1 MKAVVRQ
8 IFTLALA
15 VVSIYIFC
23 LVQGETIKSNAAIMA
38 VLLSVVSLLSFPKT
52 IVLKKLLIAEA
63 LTTVFIALVGYWF
76 FKVYVL

>member
-1 MKAVVRQ
+1 MKAVFRQ

-23 LVQGETIKSNAAIMA
+23 LVKGETIKPNAAIIA
-38 VLLSVVSLLSFPKT
+38 VLLSVVSLLSIPKT
-52 IVLKKLLIAEA
+52 ITLKKLLIAEA
-63 LTTVFIALVGYWF
+63 LTTVFIAVAGYWF